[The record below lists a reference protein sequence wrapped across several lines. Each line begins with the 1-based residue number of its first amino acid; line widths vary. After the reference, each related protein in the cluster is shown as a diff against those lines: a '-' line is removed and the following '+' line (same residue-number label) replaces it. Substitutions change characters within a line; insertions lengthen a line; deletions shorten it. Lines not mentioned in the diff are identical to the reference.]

1 MYNFSPQKGPSSV
14 AKIEAERKFLMK
26 ELRSIKTHTNYFTV
40 YPSDCNYMK
49 HLDGTPMV
57 HGGTMLLKMDRA
69 AAELARILLKE
80 TECDSA
86 LTVGVDRVIFHKG
99 AKLGDMIR
107 IQVNFQEVG
116 IKRMSFYTSCYVENE
131 LICEGYYHFCSFKD
145 GKSHGH
151 KLGEKIC

>member
-1 MYNFSPQKGPSSV
+1 MSIIGPQKGPSSV
-14 AKIEAERKFLMK
+14 AKIEAERKFVTRKLKWFMK
-26 ELRSIKTHTNYFTV
+26 HTNYFTV

-80 TECDSA
+80 TECDAA
-86 LTVGVDRVIFHKG
+86 LTVGVDKVVFHKG

-107 IQVNFQEVG
+107 IEAKLKEVG
-116 IKRMSFYTSCYVENE
+116 IKRMSFSVACYVDEV
-131 LICEGYYHFCSFKD
+131 LMCEGYYHFCSFKD

-151 KLGEKIC
+151 NLGDKVK